1 VNRRHLSWA
10 LVTVLA
16 LTGWMSALQLIHMGL
31 SFQAQWQPPRIHQV
45 EVIALDRD
53 PEQKFLERVKLRDME
68 GFDLGWRTFT
78 KGEAAELQKGDETWV
93 LDNYFMT
100 PLRPETYRLSA
111 FRLFMEFP
119 QVVLGLALLALW
131 RLRRLPPPAEPERAT
146 PRKVLVDDFAERS
159 QARRQAEHPSE
170 VPVPQAPS
178 VQAEA
183 QDSPCPRP

>member
-1 VNRRHLSWA
+1 MNRRHATWA
-10 LVTVLA
+10 LGAVLA

-31 SFQAQWQPPRIHQV
+31 SFQAQWQMPRIHKV

-100 PLRPETYRLSA
+100 PLRPEAYRLSA
-111 FRLFMEFP
+111 FRLFLEFP

-131 RLRRLPPPAEPERAT
+131 RLRRLPPPPAPVRT
-146 PRKVLVDDFAERS
+146 SPRHILVDDFAERS
-159 QARRQAEHPSE
+159 QARRQAEQATE
-170 VPVPQAPS
+170 VRI
-178 VQAEA
+178 VQDDPGQVGSHGSKE
-183 QDSPCPRP
+183 SP